1 MKNSMMFAA
10 LLGATMVAG
19 TAHAQ
24 NAGGPG
30 AALAA
35 ADANNDGVITKDEL
49 LADSDKRF
57 ADLDKNKDGKIAAD
71 ERPQG
76 GQGGGGG
83 GGGGLGRADTDGDG
97 AISQAE
103 MRASTDQRFARMDA
117 NSDGKIDATEM
128 QNMRGRGPGG
138 GGNGSAPAPAT
149 PSGN

>member
-1 MKNSMMFAA
+1 MKKSTMFVA
-10 LLGATMVAG
+10 LLGASLLAG

-24 NAGGPG
+24 NAGGMM
-30 AALAA
+30 AA
-35 ADANNDGVITKDEL
+35 ADANKDGAISKEEL
-49 LADSDKRF
+49 QAQSDARF
-57 ADLDKNKDGKIAAD
+57 AEMDKNKDGKIAAD
-71 ERPQG
+71 ERPAG

-83 GGGGLGRADTDGDG
+83 GGGFGLGRADTDGDG